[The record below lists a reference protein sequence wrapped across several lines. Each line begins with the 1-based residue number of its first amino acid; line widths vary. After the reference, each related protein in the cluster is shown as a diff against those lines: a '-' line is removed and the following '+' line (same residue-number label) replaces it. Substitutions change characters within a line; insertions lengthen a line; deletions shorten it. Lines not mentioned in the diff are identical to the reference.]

1 MITRTL
7 LLTAALLCAATAF
20 AQDPAKTPPT
30 AALAP
35 VALPSLNC
43 TAQKAPA
50 DITAAC
56 TKADT
61 SEAALHAVYLEV
73 FKALASDPVE
83 QEDFS
88 AYYLGF
94 LESREGFCK
103 AEAGDP
109 FNERAF
115 PESASDYT
123 CITDKNN
130 AQPKTLRLWTPGPA
144 PASLAG
150 DYIDGWNGSLTV
162 VGVSGNKAQFK
173 MEVVRGITF
182 HMGEIEG
189 EFIIAPDGKT
199 AKAEIPSED
208 GSTCI
213 LDLDLAPRRIRVR
226 ETDCNFFH
234 GARAYFDGTYRLT
247 SP

>member
-1 MITRTL
+1 MRLRSFCPRPHNSRLATPSRDSTRPGA
-7 LLTAALLCAATAF
+7 LTHPQLHG
-20 AQDPAKTPPT
+20 
-30 AALAP
+30 
-35 VALPSLNC
+35 
-43 TAQKAPA
+43 QKAPA
-50 DITAAC
+50 DVTAAC

-73 FKALASDPVE
+73 FKALAADAVE

-94 LESREGFCK
+94 IESREAFCK

-109 FNERAF
+109 FNERTF
-115 PESASDYT
+115 PESASDYA
-123 CITDKNN
+123 CITTKNES
-130 AQPKTLRLWTPGPA
+130 QQKTLRIWTPGPA

-150 DYIDGWNGSLTV
+150 DYIDGWNGGSLTV
-162 VGVSGNKAQFK
+162 LGVSGNKAQFK
-173 MEVVRGITF
+173 MDVVRGITF
-182 HMGEIEG
+182 HLGEIEG
-189 EFIIAPDGKT
+189 EFVIAPDNKT

-213 LDLDLAPRRIRVR
+213 LDFDLAPRRIRVR

-247 SP
+247 TP